1 MGVEVSFVSD
11 RNVLALL
18 AFEMAQWVEGP
29 ATTLMTYA
37 QSLRSTWR
45 KERISSHELS
55 FDLHIC
61 LVATHRHQPP
71 PPNTHNRYIRC
82 HFKQLKNVLE
92 QDRSDSCTAL
102 QMF

>member
-11 RNVLALL
+11 RDMLALL

-29 ATTLMTYA
+29 ATTLITYA

-55 FDLHIC
+55 YDL
-61 LVATHRHQPP
+61 THRHQPP
-71 PPNTHNRYIRC
+71 PPNTHNRYIRR
-82 HFKQLKNVLE
+82 HFKQLKTVLE